1 MAAAAADKI
10 QESLD
15 KDTYVDVNIKNKKG
29 ILCLFWSYMWGVC
42 IWWKNDYAKINWAD
56 FKKKQ

>member
-29 ILCLFWSYMWGVC
+29 ILCLF
-42 IWWKNDYAKINWAD
+42 
-56 FKKKQ
+56 